1 MFCTNRVPR
10 RSKLSSRPAKR
21 GTGHRWPPA
30 AVAQRTR
37 RQASLCLR
45 SRTVEGARAATLA
58 PPVQEEPPHAPST
71 ALRGGKIRSFSR
83 RARVRALPTTTTP
96 FPHRDSAPRKK
107 GGSGAPKGACQPS
120 PPADTGAL
128 CAARPLSGG
137 SALLRVAFRR
147 SAAALARANASAIG
161 SAPVPAFPETRPG
174 GRYPFRPV
182 TSLPRSAETGRYA
195 GRAVAPSRPGAE
207 RISSARRHRTRSVF
221 RKCPRERRPSLSEIR
236 PGM

>member
-1 MFCTNRVPR
+1 MVCFKPAMILVAAGAAFRWYRAALSYRLVDNVLHQSCTATQQAVVP
-10 RSKLSSRPAKR
+10 PAKR

-161 SAPVPAFPETRPG
+161 SAPVPAFPETR
-174 GRYPFRPV
+174 
-182 TSLPRSAETGRYA
+182 
-195 GRAVAPSRPGAE
+195 
-207 RISSARRHRTRSVF
+207 SSV
-221 RKCPRERRPSLSEIR
+221 
-236 PGM
+236 

>member
-107 GGSGAPKGACQPS
+107 GGSGAPKGACQPLPRRCRQVCRNGHRS
-120 PPADTGAL
+120 S
-128 CAARPLSGG
+128 AARPRASQTSVRNLRTHLLPGRARLPALRPRLLS
-137 SALLRVAFRR
+137 
-147 SAAALARANASAIG
+147 
-161 SAPVPAFPETRPG
+161 ET
-174 GRYPFRPV
+174 V
-182 TSLPRSAETGRYA
+182 TSPTQLQAMLPGTRTVRDPDKA
-195 GRAVAPSRPGAE
+195 RP
-207 RISSARRHRTRSVF
+207 RT
-221 RKCPRERRPSLSEIR
+221 
-236 PGM
+236 